1 MVTRFHPDCR
11 AVFCSTSQVD
21 DNGIT
26 VSSSPAEGQTF
37 KVTGDIDDTYIT
49 LAKPPHSLAVG
60 SVQGFIDKMG
70 YDVDYIHGED
80 SVRKLA
86 EGSNTGILLPDV
98 SKDSFFATISA
109 EGVFP
114 RKTFSMGE
122 AFEKRFYFEAKRI
135 D

>member
-1 MVTRFHPDCR
+1 MVFGITPEKFIEE
-11 AVFCSTSQVD
+11 AKEYFK
-21 DNGIT
+21 DNG
-26 VSSSPAEGQTF
+26 VSIASSPAGGQWI
-37 KVTGDIDDTYIT
+37 KVVGDIDDTYIV
-49 LAKPPHSLAVG
+49 LSNPPHSLSVG
-60 SVQGFIDKMG
+60 SIQGFIDKMG

-98 SKDSFFATISA
+98 GKDSFFDTISA